1 VVLLN
6 KFGAWVRRTVLKYF
20 ELTDDLATGVRRLI
34 NEVEEKRLP
43 RVAPQDDLGDKAA
56 S

>member
-1 VVLLN
+1 
-6 KFGAWVRRTVLKYF
+6 VLKSP
-20 ELTDDLATGVRRLI
+20 ELTDDIATGIRRLI

-43 RVAPQDDLGDKAA
+43 RAAPLDDLGDKAA